1 MKSIYQKCAL
11 GLGLATMFAA
21 GALNATTFISEKV
34 SIPFEF
40 RVKNTSL
47 PAGEY
52 RIQSGALNDVTYLT
66 NVKTGQSVQLL
77 RSSGERSESKARLVF
92 ENKDGNH
99 TLKAIW

>member
-21 GALNATTFISEKV
+21 GALNATSFTSDKV

-40 RVKNTSL
+40 RVAKTTL
-47 PAGEY
+47 PAGDY
-52 RIQSGALNDVTYLT
+52 RIQSVLNDVTYIT

-77 RSSGERSESKARLVF
+77 RSGGDRSESKAKLVF